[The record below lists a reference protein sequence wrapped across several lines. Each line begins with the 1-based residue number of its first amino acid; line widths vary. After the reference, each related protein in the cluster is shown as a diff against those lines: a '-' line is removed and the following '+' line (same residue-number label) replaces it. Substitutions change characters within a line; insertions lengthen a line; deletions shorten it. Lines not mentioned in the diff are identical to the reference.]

1 MQLSRNFSLDELIY
15 SDTARSYN
23 ILNRPSQD
31 SQIVELTALCQ
42 KVLQPLREWH
52 GKPLKINSGFRCQV
66 LNAIVGGVVGSQHT
80 KGQAADIN
88 VGNDR
93 EVAEGFIAY
102 MQRVCIPFDQ
112 AIIEHDKK
120 GNLWLHVSHCAN
132 GQNRGNVILNM
143 EKK

>member
-1 MQLSRNFSLDELIY
+1 MQLSRNFSLDELCY
-15 SDTARSYN
+15 SDVARANN

-42 KVLQPLREWH
+42 KVLQPLREWF
-52 GKPLKINSGFRCQV
+52 GKPLKLNSGFRSLI
-66 LNAIVGGVVGSQHT
+66 LNAYVGGVVGSQHT

-102 MQRVCIPFDQ
+102 MQRVGIPFDQ
-112 AIIEHDKK
+112 AIVEHDKK

-132 GQNRGNVILNM
+132 GQNRGNVILNL

>member
-1 MQLSRNFSLDELIY
+1 MQLSRNFSLDELCY
-15 SDTARSYN
+15 SDVARANN

-31 SQIVELTALCQ
+31 SQIIELTALCQ
-42 KVLQPLREWH
+42 KVLQPLREWY
-52 GKPLKINSGFRCQV
+52 GKPLKLNSGFRTQT
-66 LNAIVGGVVGSQHT
+66 LNALVGGVSNSQHT

-88 VGNDR
+88 VSNSR

-102 MQRVCIPFDQ
+102 MQRAKISFDQ

-120 GNLWLHVSHCAN
+120 GNLWLHVSHRAD